1 VRVSQSRTACR
12 LIAETD
18 LPAVET
24 LLREGF
30 PDREPGYWSRALD
43 VLRTRAAPD
52 GYPRFGYLLQS
63 ADEIVGVILVIF
75 TDMQE
80 GGERWLRAN
89 VSSWYVRPDFRSYAP
104 MLTSAALRF
113 KEATYLNI
121 SPAEGTWPILDAQG
135 YRRFS
140 QGQMACLPALSLR
153 FGARV
158 RRLDDADIPKL
169 DATEARLLNE
179 CAAQGALAL
188 VCERGGVLTPF
199 VFVERDLKH
208 VGRGAMQLAWC
219 RDTADF
225 VHFAGPLGRYLLDR
239 GYWLVLLDAEG
250 RVPGLVGRFFRNRMP
265 KYFRGPR
272 RPRLNDLAHTE
283 ALLFGV

>member
-1 VRVSQSRTACR
+1 VSQSRTACR
-12 LIAETD
+12 LIAEAD
-18 LPAVET
+18 LTAVEA

-30 PDREPGYWSRALD
+30 PDRAPGYWARALE
-43 VLRTRAAPD
+43 VLQARETPE
-52 GYPRFGYLLQS
+52 GYPRFGYLLES
-63 ADEIVGVILVIF
+63 GGEVVGVILVIF
-75 TDMQE
+75 SEIDE
-80 GGERWLRAN
+80 GADRWLRAN
-89 VSSWYVRPDFRSYAP
+89 VSSWYVRPAFRSYAP
-104 MLTSAALRF
+104 LLTSAALRF

-158 RRLDDADIPKL
+158 RRLDDADFPNL
-169 DATEARLLNE
+169 EAGEARLLSD
-179 CAAQGALAL
+179 CAAQGALVL
-188 VCERGGVLTPF
+188 VCERRGVITPF

-208 VGRGAMQLAWC
+208 VGRGVMQLAWC
-219 RDTADF
+219 RDTSDF

-239 GYWLVLLDAEG
+239 GRWLVLLDAEG
-250 RVPGLVGRFFRNRMP
+250 PVPGLVGRFFRNRMP